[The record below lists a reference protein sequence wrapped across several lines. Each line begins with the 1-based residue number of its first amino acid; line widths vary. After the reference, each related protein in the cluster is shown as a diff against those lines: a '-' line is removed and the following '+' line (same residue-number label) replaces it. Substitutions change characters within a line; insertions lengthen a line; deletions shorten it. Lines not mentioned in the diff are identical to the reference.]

1 MPEQLQKE
9 KTQKLL
15 SILIPVYNEFD
26 SLRECVE
33 TILAVQLPEG
43 LDREIVMVD
52 DASADGS
59 QDIERALAEEYPDII
74 RLFIQERNG
83 GKGTAIQKAIAEMR
97 GDYAIIQDADLEYDP
112 QDYLVLLPPLL
123 DGRADVVYGS
133 RFATRPERPILKYR
147 HQLGN
152 KFLTF
157 LSNLMTNMNLTD
169 METCY
174 KVFRADLLRDL
185 KLESKRFGMEPELT
199 AKVGKLNCSVFE
211 VPISYDARSRAEGKK
226 IGWKDGV
233 SAIHTIFK
241 YSFFD

>member
-1 MPEQLQKE
+1 MADQPHKSEGQQ
-9 KTQKLL
+9 LL
-15 SILIPVYNEFD
+15 SILIPVYNEFE
-26 SLRECVE
+26 SLRECIE

-43 LDREIVMVD
+43 LDREIIMVD

-59 QDIERALAEEYPDII
+59 QEIEKELAETYPDII

-83 GKGTAIQKAIAEMR
+83 GKGTAIQKAISEMR
-97 GDYAIIQDADLEYDP
+97 GDFAIIQDADLEYDP

-174 KVFRADLLRDL
+174 KVFKADILRNL
-185 KLESKRFGMEPELT
+185 NLESKRFGMEPEIT
-199 AKVGKLNCSVFE
+199 AKIGKLRCSVFE

-233 SAIHTIFK
+233 SAINTIFK